1 MKNKKLSVDLTAF
14 LALLSGSIWLGVYI
28 LRMFISYVLF
38 DVDMNLVIN
47 PDMQNI
53 NGYLLA
59 FTPAVNTT
67 FIVYTIFITTFTLF
81 LITSKISL
89 KENGWLFIITLI
101 VYITLPFEVYLMTI
115 DYKIILQLDF
125 AAAVDSNY
133 IISLIRDR
141 FENLSSFPVI
151 IILSYCSAYFFLIFK
166 PFMRKKTDEN

>member
-1 MKNKKLSVDLTAF
+1 MKNQKLIVKLTAS
-14 LALLSGSIWLGVYI
+14 LALVTGSIWLGAYI
-28 LRMFISYVLF
+28 LRMFISYMLF
-38 DVDMNLVIN
+38 DIDMNLIGN
-47 PDMQNI
+47 MNSQNL
-53 NGYLLA
+53 NGFLYA

-67 FIVYTIFITTFTLF
+67 FIAYVIFVFAFSLF

-115 DYKIILQLDF
+115 DYRMIAHL
-125 AAAVDSNY
+125 NY
-133 IISLIRDR
+133 NSAIDTNYVIGLIKDR

-166 PFMRKKTDEN
+166 PLIKKVKDEN

>member
-1 MKNKKLSVDLTAF
+1 MKNKKLSSDLTAF
-14 LALLSGSIWLGVYI
+14 LALLSGSIWLGAYI
-28 LRMFISYVLF
+28 LRMFISYILF

-47 PDMQNI
+47 PGVKNLS
-53 NGYLLA
+53 GYLLA

-67 FIVYTIFITTFTLF
+67 FIVYVIFIITFTLF
-81 LITSKISL
+81 LITSTTSL

-125 AAAVDSNY
+125 APAVDSNY
-133 IISLIRDR
+133 IINLIRDR
-141 FENLSSFPVI
+141 FVNLSSFPVI

-166 PFMRKKTDEN
+166 PLMRKKTDEN